1 MEEGLSNSNPFEQ
14 APEKREDA
22 NKQQCPRAEVCSL
35 LKRQNKKV
43 TVDFSGA
50 MLDVIRGNEIGESVE
65 ARACTVTS
73 KTDFY
78 FGFYS
83 V

>member
-50 MLDVIRGNEIGESVE
+50 MLDVIRESVW